1 MPAAAVATTAPPKLP
16 TRPLSNVEKVAT
28 ILMTMGQTAAGEVM
42 KHLEPPELRTVT
54 HAMAELR
61 PVPVHQIEELVEEF
75 LTQFGIGTNVVG
87 DSAMVQKMLEGIL
100 PPEQIADIISEME
113 GRVNQSIWDKM
124 SGLSEG
130 SLVPYLLNEHPQT
143 AALILTKLAPP
154 TAAKVMSEFP
164 KELRDGVAR
173 RMLSTKAVVEES
185 LKLVEKALYED
196 FMVNLSLS
204 GGGDSHARMA
214 DIINKMDREQMEG
227 VLDGL
232 ANTHP
237 KSAEIL
243 RSLLFTFDDIV
254 KLAPKA
260 LTTLFDAID
269 NSDLVMALKGTE
281 QGFRTQ
287 VLSCLAARTRRMV
300 EQELA
305 SGEAAPAREVNEAR
319 RKITDLALAM
329 GQRGEID
336 LSTGDDDGGL
346 LQ

>member
-1 MPAAAVATTAPPKLP
+1 MAAAPALRQRTLT
-16 TRPLSNVEKVAT
+16 NVEKVAT
-28 ILMTMGQTAAGEVM
+28 ILMTMGQQAASEVM
-42 KHLEPPELRTVT
+42 KHLEPSELRTVT

-61 PVPVHQIEELVEEF
+61 PVSVAQIEEIVEEF
-75 LTQFGIGTNVVG
+75 LTQFGIGTNIVG
-87 DSAMVQKMLEGIL
+87 DAATVHKMLAGIL
-100 PPEQIADIISEME
+100 PPDQIAEIISEMD
-113 GRVNQSIWDKM
+113 GRVKQSIWDKM
-124 SGLSEG
+124 SGVSEG
-130 SLVPYLLNEHPQT
+130 SLAPYLLNEHPQT
-143 AALILTKLAPP
+143 AALIVSKLSPSS
-154 TAAKVMSEFP
+154 AAKVMGEFP
-164 KELRDGVAR
+164 RELRDSVAR
-173 RMLSTKAVVEES
+173 RMLSTKAVVEDA

-196 FMVNLSLS
+196 FMVNLSLA

-232 ANTHP
+232 TNSHP

-269 NSDLVMALKGTE
+269 NADLVMALKGTE
-281 QGFRTQ
+281 ETFRGQ

-305 SGEAAPAREVNEAR
+305 TGEAATQREVNEAR
-319 RKITDLALAM
+319 RKITDLALTM

-346 LQ
+346 VQ